1 MSLSL
6 NAPLCSGDHA
16 IKSILDHFLI
26 QRFTSRND
34 RFAQMSKIPWL
45 LITLHVPVLLYFIL
59 KNHSLVHVVF
69 IFKSKFA
76 MKRPTIK
83 VKITEVS

>member
-16 IKSILDHFLI
+16 IKSVLDHFLI

-34 RFAQMSKIPWL
+34 CFAQMSKIPWL

-59 KNHSLVHVVF
+59 KKFFSVVF
-69 IFKSKFA
+69 IFKSKFV
-76 MKRPTIK
+76 MERPTIK

>member
-6 NAPLCSGDHA
+6 NAPLYSGDHA
-16 IKSILDHFLI
+16 IKSGLDHLLI

-34 RFAQMSKIPWL
+34 CFAQMSKIPWL

-59 KNHSLVHVVF
+59 KNHSFSVVF

-76 MKRPTIK
+76 MDRPTIK